1 MDQYTIQDYAYTL
14 KHDNEITE
22 DEYNVFL
29 DVIRMNTA
37 VDLSEDEMQMY
48 RFFAVRDKESG
59 VAFLHKVKSYFPA
72 SDDVNTIVEKYAIMQ
87 LYEKRDWFPSG
98 VDQCLNYI
106 KSKLDVAGSRKND
119 RGEGYGLE
127 NLFRNV
133 IYSYIARYILKMN
146 VLPRDF
152 LDKFKMIVN
161 DTGMYYPFHFGDKD
175 PINKLLFETFINRP
189 YLAILSDDYGT
200 YDLVSALIKTVI
212 HMDHIVENIVATRIR
227 GAKAFATHTL
237 KQQLYEDMVDFFKAY
252 MDDNL
257 AVLRRTDMLKGD
269 VEDILIARDIP
280 RFLKLFQHDNEY
292 KTTVE
297 KAITLDRKRTIATKP
312 KPNK

>member
-1 MDQYTIQDYAYTL
+1 MTTYTVRDYAYTL
-14 KHDNEITE
+14 VQKNSITKE
-22 DEYNVFL
+22 EYDTFL
-29 DVIRMNTA
+29 NAIGMNTA
-37 VDLSEDEMQMY
+37 VNLSEDEVQIY
-48 RFFAVRDKESG
+48 RFFTTKDEETG
-59 VAFLHKVKSYFPA
+59 VAFLNKVKSHFPTS
-72 SDDVNTIVEKYAIMQ
+72 SDVDAIVLRDSIME
-87 LYEKRDWFPSG
+87 LYKTKNWFPDG

-106 KSKLDVAGSRKND
+106 KSKFDVAEDRRND
-119 RGEGYGLE
+119 KGEEYGLN

-133 IYSYIARYILKMN
+133 IYSYIARYILKLN

-152 LDKFKMIVN
+152 NTNFDMIIN

-175 PINKLLFETFINRP
+175 PINKLLFETFIDRP
-189 YLAILSDDYGT
+189 YLVILSEYYGI
-200 YDLVSALIKTVI
+200 YELVMVIVKTVI
-212 HMDHIVENIVATRIR
+212 HIDHVVENVVATRIR
-227 GAKAFATHTL
+227 GAKAFVTHTQ

-269 VEDILIARDIP
+269 VEDILTARDIP
-280 RFLKLFQHDNEY
+280 RFIKLFQHDSEY

-312 KPNK
+312 KLNK